1 MGPKTMFDDLKEA
14 AASGRYKSR
23 FNADLYRHVRDGLCD
38 NTANRIL
45 DAALDVCGS
54 PHFAGAE
61 RRLYILTAALALAS
75 PPAGSVA
82 TSAVNA
88 RGEGRLQAAR
98 PVPLVETSTCGVHF
112 CTLER

>member
-23 FNADLYRHVRDGLCD
+23 FNADLYRQVRDGLCD

-61 RRLYILTAALALAS
+61 RRLWKYARRSFSEARCAALQRFLRAFDSS
-75 PPAGSVA
+75 PVGAESSPL
-82 TSAVNA
+82 TS
-88 RGEGRLQAAR
+88 GR
-98 PVPLVETSTCGVHF
+98 
-112 CTLER
+112 